1 MRCEELVELLEQIA
15 SGALEY
21 DEDLFDHPCNIA
33 VRAIDQAFSDI
44 ASLQRVAP
52 KRTGSKHMQHLIGL
66 SYDPNW

>member
-1 MRCEELVELLEQIA
+1 MSKAELVELLENIA
-15 SGALEY
+15 VNDLVPGA
-21 DEDLFDHPCNIA
+21 DLFDHPCSVA
-33 VRAIDQAFSDI
+33 VRAINQAFSDI